1 MGNSRIVG
9 KVAMITIVITSH
21 KVRAINAAKLVTLQ
35 GTALKAR
42 TIRSLEFVTYAE
54 KKVILP
60 KIVQVV
66 VYHKVG
72 INVAAEMQDRI
83 ISLRDKKV
91 TVAVMMSL

>member
-21 KVRAINAAKLVTLQ
+21 KVRVISAAKLVTSQ

-42 TIRSLEFVTYAE
+42 TIRSLEYVTYAE
-54 KKVILP
+54 KKVISP

-66 VYHKVG
+66 VYPKVG
-72 INVAAEMQDRI
+72 INGAVEIQDRI

-91 TVAVMMSL
+91 TVAVMMTI